1 MESGEG
7 QPQMSGLGLDMQ
19 GIIQLRL
26 YSVLLRHIKLLYY
39 ADKTESTDAR
49 MFKPILSNL

>member
-1 MESGEG
+1 MESGKG

-26 YSVLLRHIKLLYY
+26 YSVLLRYIKLLYY

-49 MFKPILSNL
+49 MFKPISLSH